1 MTRRT
6 MLYGYEIQN
15 GIYIINS
22 VEAGNVKRIFAAYL
36 QGQSYRQIAEHLN
49 EKSVSYRAEA
59 PQWDKHKVKRLL
71 ENEKYTGIQGY
82 PEVISKDEFA
92 RVRQTIRGKQAAA
105 TSKEKPNPI
114 WGMLTCASCGGQF
127 VRLGG
132 RPGKTDNF
140 WLRCRQCGVSV
151 RVSKSRLEQTVLA
164 QTEGYSPPSAGGY
177 TSSQR
182 CIQMENELSRRLER
196 CEDIPD
202 ILTMIRHGIEE
213 RYRCCAL
220 VDGRL
225 AELTGWEKFRAC
237 ADSVMITESGSI
249 TVHFIE

>member
-49 EKSVSYRAEA
+49 EKSVPYRAEA

-164 QTEGYSPPSAGGY
+164 QTEGYSPPS
-177 TSSQR
+177 
-182 CIQMENELSRRLER
+182 
-196 CEDIPD
+196 EDSPD
-202 ILTMIRHGIEE
+202 SLTMSRHGIEE